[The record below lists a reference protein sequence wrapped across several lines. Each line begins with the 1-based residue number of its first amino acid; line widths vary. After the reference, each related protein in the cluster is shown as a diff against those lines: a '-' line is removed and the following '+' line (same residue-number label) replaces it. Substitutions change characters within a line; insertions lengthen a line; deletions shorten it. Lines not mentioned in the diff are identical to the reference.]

1 MMLLLP
7 GAARV
12 GGELGEYTVSNAGRL
27 RRAGRIVGNPLAE
40 MQEEMFQE
48 AATEASSRY
57 AGSRMNFFCWI

>member
-1 MMLLLP
+1 MMLLYQ

-40 MQEEMFQE
+40 MQEMFQE
-48 AATEASSRY
+48 AATEASSRVC
-57 AGSRMNFFCWI
+57 RF